1 MDSPINIDLAQREG
15 YRFEVVFRSA
25 GAAPLC
31 TDAPRPLG
39 EESGPSSEELLLAA
53 VANCLASSLL
63 FSLRK
68 YGNEPGPVEAFAT
81 ATRVRNDEGRPR
93 IGAMDVRIRLGAA
106 APAMRL
112 LDRAVDQF
120 EDHCVVTQSVR
131 AAIPVRVRV
140 EDSDGTV
147 LKA

>member
-1 MDSPINIDLAQREG
+1 MDSPISIELTRREG
-15 YRFEVVFRSA
+15 YRFEVVFQSA
-25 GAAPLC
+25 GAAPLS

-39 EESGPSSEELLLAA
+39 KESGPNSEELLLAA
-53 VANCLASSLL
+53 VANCLAASLL

-68 YGNEPGPVEAFAT
+68 YGNEPGPIQAFAT
-81 ATRVRNDEGRPR
+81 ATLVRNDEGRPR

-106 APAMRL
+106 ASTLRL
-112 LDRAVDQF
+112 LDRAIDQF

-131 AAIPVRVRV
+131 AGIPVRVRV
-140 EDSDGTV
+140 EDSHGIV